1 MRRCRPNLTLSYCAS
16 SFSVSAIYLNLLTIF
31 LSSHTAGNLCEYQQ
45 PFSIFLIIFLSPWIA
60 DNLSHQVEMATC
72 HGQGGEQDWAHT
84 KEGKIIHKVRV
95 KNKQTKEFTFKENI
109 CSGDEKV
116 LGRRP
121 RSINGPALRGSLSK
135 HPITGGTLKRGKQ
148 RFFTWFCYFIFLWH
162 CPLFAGLVLWPL
174 SKLAPATSLARL
186 AFLKYVI
193 LARGCASPSCGLS
206 PSQVPRPTCQC
217 HFRRDPV

>member
-1 MRRCRPNLTLSYCAS
+1 MRRCRPNLTLSYCAL
-16 SFSVSAIYLNLLTIF
+16 SFSESAIFLNLLIIF
-31 LSSHTAGNLCEYQQ
+31 LYF
-45 PFSIFLIIFLSPWIA
+45 PFSFLYFLIIFLSPWIA

-116 LGRRP
+116 PRRRP

-135 HPITGGTLKRGKQ
+135 HPITGETLKRRKQ
-148 RFFTWFCYFIFLWH
+148 RFSLDFSTFYSYDTVLFLQVWYFDHYLN
-162 CPLFAGLVLWPL
+162 
-174 SKLAPATSLARL
+174 
-186 AFLKYVI
+186 
-193 LARGCASPSCGLS
+193 
-206 PSQVPRPTCQC
+206 
-217 HFRRDPV
+217 

>member
-1 MRRCRPNLTLSYCAS
+1 MRRCRPNLTLSYCAL
-16 SFSVSAIYLNLLTIF
+16 SFSESAIFLNLLIIF
-31 LSSHTAGNLCEYQQ
+31 LYF
-45 PFSIFLIIFLSPWIA
+45 PFSFLYFLIIFLSPWIA

-116 LGRRP
+116 PGRRP

-148 RFFTWFCYFIFLWH
+148 RFFT
-162 CPLFAGLVLWPL
+162 
-174 SKLAPATSLARL
+174 
-186 AFLKYVI
+186 
-193 LARGCASPSCGLS
+193 
-206 PSQVPRPTCQC
+206 
-217 HFRRDPV
+217 